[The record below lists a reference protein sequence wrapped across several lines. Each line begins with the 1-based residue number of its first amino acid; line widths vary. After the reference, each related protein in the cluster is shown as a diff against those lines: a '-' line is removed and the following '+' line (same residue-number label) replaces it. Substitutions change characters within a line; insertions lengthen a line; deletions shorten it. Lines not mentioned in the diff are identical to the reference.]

1 MNHTAAAT
9 ASDVAA
15 ITEMMTLMCSWAFM
29 ISLGMMLCTVAR
41 GEPEGDKMYW
51 HQTVYRYRMDPAT
64 LSEKERTFL
73 LRPRPLFS
81 RIVDGRTE
89 WRYRIDDE
97 WVYPSTEAMA
107 AAKM

>member
-1 MNHTAAAT
+1 M
-9 ASDVAA
+9 VALTNM
-15 ITEMMTLMCSWAFM
+15 ITVTCSWAFI
-29 ISLGMMLCTVAR
+29 ISLGLMLCTVAR
-41 GEPEGDKMYW
+41 GESDGDKMHW
-51 HQTVYRYRMDPAT
+51 HQTGYRYRLDPAA

-97 WVYPSTEAMA
+97 WVYPTAEALA